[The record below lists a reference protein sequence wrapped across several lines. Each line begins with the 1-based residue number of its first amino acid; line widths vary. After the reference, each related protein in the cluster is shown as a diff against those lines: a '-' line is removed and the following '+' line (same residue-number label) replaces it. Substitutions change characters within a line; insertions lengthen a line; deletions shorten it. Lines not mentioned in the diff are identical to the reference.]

1 MGGVLNLPGN
11 KSPVAEANYHK
22 YRISAHA
29 RARAAHDTLGWAEL
43 SGC

>member
-22 YRISAHA
+22 YRTRRTRTTAHS
-29 RARAAHDTLGWAEL
+29 AAHDTGLG
-43 SGC
+43 